1 MHCYGRLASET
12 FPKIFTLEKRGM
24 HDFESATTLRLKV
37 QDFENGAHPAGGN
50 EPNDAIAACKNRPW
64 CEINPC

>member
-1 MHCYGRLASET
+1 
-12 FPKIFTLEKRGM
+12 M